1 MRKIVEGKRKYM
13 KEVVE
18 LRISSLFLY
27 LILAYD
33 INHIIS
39 VRDCSHVLRALRR
52 LEINQSK
59 ERAKDLLVGSVR
71 SSKTPVSVFLLIR

>member
-1 MRKIVEGKRKYM
+1 M

-18 LRISSLFLY
+18 LRISPLFLY

-33 INHIIS
+33 INHIS

-52 LEINQSK
+52 LEMNQSK

-71 SSKTPVSVFLLIR
+71 SSRTPVSVFLLIR